1 MSQTL
6 THDVPRERFLG
17 IGLTGIVVQRGDKA
31 LKRPRTYDTT
41 NTTPTRKHELE
52 WLMEVSRRKM
62 KTEIQV
68 YRHLGD
74 NDGIIK
80 VFYQLPIDLHDET
93 LGNELIVMPYMKNGT
108 LQGYLSAK
116 EPDRLLQDRWT
127 RSLAATVAFCHYKH
141 VLIADIGSRNCLLA
155 DDLSLKLCDFGES
168 TIVPLDL
175 NMAEVNDNGVS
186 VNTDI
191 AQFGSLVYEISTRIN
206 LSDPRQPRFNFVE
219 DEIKDTSQKAYEDSG
234 GESEDESS
242 DEGYEG
248 TEGASDIRCD
258 ANKSQWPRIED
269 LPSTEN
275 IRFGTIIQRCWTKG
289 YSAMDQVIRDLSSY

>member
-6 THDVPRERFLG
+6 AHNIPGERFLG
-17 IGLTGIVVQRGDKA
+17 IGVTGVVVQRGDKA
-31 LKRPRTYDTT
+31 LKKPREYDTA
-41 NTTPTRKHELE
+41 NATPTRKHELE

-62 KTEIQV
+62 RTEMQV

-74 NDGIIK
+74 HDGIIK
-80 VFYQLPIDLHDET
+80 VFCELPIDNHDET

-108 LQGYLSAK
+108 LQEYLSAK
-116 EPDRLLQDRWT
+116 EPDHLLQDRWT
-127 RSLAATVAFCHYKH
+127 RTLAATVTFCHNKH

-175 NMAEVNDNGVS
+175 NMTEVNDNGVS
-186 VNTDI
+186 VKTDI
-191 AQFGSLVYEISTRIN
+191 AQFGSLVYEIFTRIN
-206 LSDPRQPRFNFVE
+206 LSDPRRARLNFVE
-219 DEIKDTSQKAYEDSG
+219 DEVKDTSQGAYDDSG
-234 GESEDESS
+234 GDSEDESRA
-242 DEGYEG
+242 EGYEG
-248 TEGASDIRCD
+248 TEGASDVICN

-275 IRFGTIIQRCWTKG
+275 IRFGTIIQRSWTKS
-289 YSAMDQVIRDLSSY
+289 YRAMDQVIRDLTNC